1 MRNILCFLLTTVSEI
16 LHNTPPR
23 TDQARGNFWESGV
36 NENYF
41 QIALDKKENLLK
53 MLNPVVANDDNKCS
67 LTIDQR
73 TDKREYLVLI

>member
-1 MRNILCFLLTTVSEI
+1 
-16 LHNTPPR
+16 
-23 TDQARGNFWESGV
+23 
-36 NENYF
+36 
-41 QIALDKKENLLK
+41 

>member
-1 MRNILCFLLTTVSEI
+1 M
-16 LHNTPPR
+16 LHEVQKQIGKVES
-23 TDQARGNFWESGV
+23 DMKNFSK
-36 NENYF
+36 
-41 QIALDKKENLLK
+41 ALDKKKNLLK